1 MDFDIMIVD
10 PGLTGSSVT
19 IRLKQLNLNL
29 SVFVLE
35 KGLKSVRLSYRVRL
49 LIPSVSTG
57 YDQSGRRRWNS
68 DITST

>member
-1 MDFDIMIVD
+1 MIVD
-10 PGLTGSSVT
+10 PGLTGSSAT
-19 IRLKQLNLNL
+19 IRLKQLNVNL

-57 YDQSGRRRWNS
+57 SCQSGRRRWNS

>member
-1 MDFDIMIVD
+1 MIVD
-10 PGLTGSSVT
+10 PGLTGSSAT

-57 YDQSGRRRWNS
+57 YDQSGRRRWNG

>member
-1 MDFDIMIVD
+1 MIVD
-10 PGLTGSSVT
+10 PGLAGSSAT

-57 YDQSGRRRWNS
+57 YCQSGRRKWDS